1 MPLLSAYISV
11 DDLPASGQSA
21 PFCVFAE
28 RAAAVKPDF
37 LVTAENA
44 AAVTGVVWRLD
55 GIALAIERLVAQ
67 L

>member
-1 MPLLSAYISV
+1 
-11 DDLPASGQSA
+11 
-21 PFCVFAE
+21 VFAE